1 MRTIAV
7 ANHKGGTGKTTTAHT
22 VGVVLANRDY
32 RVLLVDSD
40 PQSSL
45 TLACGVASTQ
55 GRSLANVLGG
65 AEEGELSLAKVV
77 RFLSPSLDLVPADV
91 GLASSELGLMVR
103 MGRENAL
110 KEALGEV
117 NGRYDV
123 CIIDC
128 PPSLGLLTVNALTAA
143 HGVLIPTQ
151 PQIADLRGL
160 GLFLLTIARIQGG
173 LNPGL
178 ETIGIVAT
186 LYDRRLIHHRR
197 AMKSMRNASLPLLPT
212 TVGRSVRVAESS
224 VTSETVVTYAK
235 DNPRAQE
242 YEALTD
248 EVVRWLEKARTGSP
262 ISLHQLS
269 RRMQEHRHR
278 SATIEQRSSTFA
290 QMC

>member
-1 MRTIAV
+1 MRIIAV
-7 ANHKGGTGKTTTAHT
+7 GNHKGGTGKTTTAHT
-22 VGVVLANRDY
+22 LGVVLANRGY

-65 AEEGELSLAKVV
+65 AEEGELPLTSAV
-77 RFLSPSLDLVPADV
+77 RFLSPALNLVPADV

-160 GLFLLTIARIQGG
+160 CLFLVTVAKIQQT

-186 LYDRRLIHHRR
+186 FYDRRLIHHRR
-197 AMKSMRNASLPLLPT
+197 AMKSMRNARLPLLT
-212 TVGRSVRVAESS
+212 TAVGRSVRVAESS

-242 YEALTD
+242 YEALAD
-248 EVVRWLEKARTGSP
+248 EVVRWLEKAQT
-262 ISLHQLS
+262 
-269 RRMQEHRHR
+269 
-278 SATIEQRSSTFA
+278 
-290 QMC
+290 